1 MKHLRIV
8 AAQLTGQIQSEQER
22 AEKCMD
28 EYNAHQSALRSL
40 QDKLRICAVS
50 LATVAVSA
58 AVKSMGGGE
67 PEESVDE
74 RIDELKRC
82 ITTALEDSSEPLSL
96 QALTAVVERAQLPT
110 RGLPKALRSTD
121 IRKIGRG
128 KKAVYMPSERYYAQL
143 SKPEGTV

>member
-40 QDKLRICAVS
+40 QDKLR
-50 LATVAVSA
+50 AVSA

-74 RIDELKRC
+74 RSDELKRC